1 MRAVFNVT
9 DTDLVTG
16 GEISQISAG
25 ADMIMIPLANHTRLA
40 QLNYDL
46 QAGADLLNAHG
57 VVGAYFIWKES
68 DNRYHVRMAFPT
80 GGIFEDPATG
90 AAAAAL
96 SGSLPDTGQKTGEI
110 TIIQAED
117 AGATSRLTAV
127 STPEIGAPVRVMGAT
142 RRLVRRASE
151 PKLSPRWPTRFRR
164 YLPNSAD
171 RQRSQGSSQG
181 LLLLLLRPVTPKTAA
196 PTGEPTPPR
205 AQPRPG

>member
-57 VVGAYFIWKES
+57 IIGTYCIWKES

-96 SGSLPDTGQKTGEI
+96 SGWLRNTGQKTGEI

-117 AGATSRLTAV
+117 AGATSRLTTV
-127 STPEIGAPVRVMGAT
+127 STPEIGASVRVIGAT
-142 RRLVRRASE
+142 RRLE
-151 PKLSPRWPTRFRR
+151 
-164 YLPNSAD
+164 
-171 RQRSQGSSQG
+171 
-181 LLLLLLRPVTPKTAA
+181 
-196 PTGEPTPPR
+196 
-205 AQPRPG
+205 